1 MADRIKELLNK
12 LLEWW
17 NKFSTRQKTFI
28 IASTAGVIIAIAIL
42 ITVLAQPQYV
52 VLLNCTTTKEASEVV
67 DLLDEQGLDYTVSDD
82 GYQIKINKK
91 EQSDASLL
99 LGANDIQAATYT
111 IDNVTDGGFGTTE
124 SDKQRKYE
132 LYLETRLAE
141 DFIAKF
147 DSVKSAIVEVHI
159 PENDGTLI
167 ATKEDTTVSILL
179 ELDGEFTSDNAAFL
193 AKAVSKAVGNE
204 TDEEIVIMDTAG
216 NMLFSGDD
224 SYSAAGTASSQIGV
238 KTQWENKIKSEIR
251 QVLLGTNEFDKVEV
265 ASNLDLDFSS
275 SEDVYHEYS
284 APDGRTEGMR
294 SSQRTY
300 TSESENTGGGIPGTD
315 SNGESIEYEYQDSAN
330 SSSSSEE
337 TEDNYLPNEHIK
349 TVNSLP
355 GAIVYDSSSIAITA
369 IKYNVIREEDIKAQG
384 LLDGITWEE
393 YKIANAE
400 GTRMEVDDQMYEVVA
415 KATGFPEENI
425 AFVARTENIF
435 FDKEG
440 LQIEVSDVIQIVLI
454 IIILA
459 LLAFVV
465 FRSMRSEKP
474 VQQPEELPVESL
486 LQSQPEVELED
497 IGTEYIS
504 ETRRM
509 VEKFVDENP
518 EAAASLLRNWLNQDW
533 G

>member
-1 MADRIKELLNK
+1 MADKVKELLNK
-12 LLEWW
+12 ILEWW
-17 NKFSTRQKTFI
+17 NKFSAKQKTFI
-28 IASTAGVIIAIAIL
+28 IASAAGVVIAIAIL

-52 VLLNCTTTKEASEVV
+52 VLLNCKTTKEASQVV
-67 DLLDEQGLDYTVSDD
+67 ELLEGQGLDYTVSDD

-91 EQSDASLL
+91 NQSDASLL

-141 DFIAKF
+141 DFIARF

-167 ATKEDTTVSILL
+167 SKKEDASVSILL
-179 ELDGEFTSDNAAFL
+179 TLNGEFTTDNAAYM

-204 TDEEIVIMDTAG
+204 TEENIVILDTAG

-224 SYSAAGTASSQIGV
+224 SYSAAGTASSQLGV
-238 KTQWENKIKSEIR
+238 KTQWEARVKSEVR

-265 ASNLDLDFSS
+265 VTNLNLNFAS

-284 APDGRTEGMR
+284 APEGRTEGMR
-294 SSQRTY
+294 SSQRTF

-315 SNGESIEYEYQDSAN
+315 SNGENIEYEYQDSAD
-330 SSSSSEE
+330 SSASTEE
-337 TEDNYLPNEHIK
+337 TEDNYLPNEHIR
-349 TVNSLP
+349 TVNNLP
-355 GAIVYDSSSIAITA
+355 GAIDYDNSSIAVTA
-369 IKYNVIREEDIKAQG
+369 IKYNVVREEDIKAQG

-400 GTRMEVDDQMYEVVA
+400 GTRMEVDDQIYDVVA
-415 KATGFPEENI
+415 KGTGFPVGNI
-425 AFVARTENIF
+425 AFVARTENVF

-440 LQIEVSDVIQIVLI
+440 LRVEASDIMQIVLI

-465 FRSMRSEKP
+465 LRSMRSEKS

-486 LQSQPEVELED
+486 LQSQPEVEVEN
-497 IGTEYIS
+497 ISTEYIS
-504 ETRRM
+504 ETRKM